1 MMKSGMIGMRDLDML
16 KNLPDVQCARN
27 ERKKRTLFKK
37 RTFERVLIVNKRRVQ
52 VIESTGL
59 VRFLKQL
66 THP

>member
-1 MMKSGMIGMRDLDML
+1 MRDLDML

-27 ERKKRTLFKK
+27 ERKKRTRQNLFKT

-59 VRFLKQL
+59 VRILKQL